1 MRKLVMA
8 AVLTSTVLL
17 PTISKAD
24 WLVEASVGEG
34 YQVTTPRAWERLNL
48 MVTPSYSLPIP
59 VLSWVRL
66 QLGIVTDLG
75 VAGQPGNKATNLE
88 LRPMI
93 AIVPPVLPLYGRAIF
108 AVTNLIERNGE
119 KREIAY
125 GAAVGTSIG
134 LGPIGVF
141 GEIGVLPGKRHFPGG
156 TVDLPTLNS
165 KYAWVVEARAGAYYK
180 F

>member
-1 MRKLVMA
+1 MRKIVMA

-17 PTISKAD
+17 PAISKAD
-24 WLVEASVGEG
+24 WLVEASLGEG
-34 YQVTTPRAWERLNL
+34 YQVTTPRDWERLNL
-48 MVTPSYSLPIP
+48 MVTPSYALPLP

-66 QLGIVTDLG
+66 QLGVVADLG

-93 AIVPPVLPLYGRAIF
+93 AIVPPLIPLYGRAIF

-125 GAAVGTSIG
+125 GAALGMSFG

-141 GEIGVLPGKRHFPGG
+141 GEVGVLPGKRHFPGE
-156 TVDLPTLNS
+156 TVDAPTMDS
-165 KYAWVVEARAGAYYK
+165 KFAWVVEARAGAYYK